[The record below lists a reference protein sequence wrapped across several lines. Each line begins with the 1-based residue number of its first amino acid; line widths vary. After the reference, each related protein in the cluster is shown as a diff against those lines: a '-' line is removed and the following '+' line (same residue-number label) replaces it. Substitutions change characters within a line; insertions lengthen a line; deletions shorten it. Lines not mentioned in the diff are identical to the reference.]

1 MLRLI
6 AALACVFLLAAGP
19 AHALEERDSD
29 RVPVMF
35 DIFTRAAFG
44 IPLTILGS
52 IAMVPVGFVTA
63 ITRPSE
69 IDKPFRILVL
79 GPVRYT
85 WVDPLGHHPDPGTH
99 PMVTG
104 ADRRDR
110 YVAREEPAPAPS
122 GPPSGDY

>member
-1 MLRLI
+1 MSRLL
-6 AALACVFLLAAGP
+6 AALACVVLLAGP

-35 DIFTRAAFG
+35 DILTRAVFG
-44 IPLTILGS
+44 IPLTIAGS
-52 IAMVPVGFVTA
+52 VAMIPVGFVTA

-85 WVDPLGHHPDPGTH
+85 WVDPLGYHPDPGTH
-99 PMVTG
+99 PMITG
-104 ADRRDR
+104 ADRTDR
-110 YVAREEPAPAPS
+110 YLASRPRALPPS

>member
-1 MLRLI
+1 MSRLL
-6 AALACVFLLAAGP
+6 AALACVFLLAGP
-19 AHALEERDSD
+19 AHALEERDGD

-35 DIFTRAAFG
+35 DLLTRVVFG
-44 IPLTILGS
+44 IPLTIVGS
-52 IAMVPVGFVTA
+52 AAMVPVGFFTA

-85 WVDPLGHHPDPGTH
+85 WVDPLGYHPDPGTH

-104 ADRRDR
+104 AERRHR
-110 YVAREEPAPAPS
+110 YVSREPQALPPS

>member
-1 MLRLI
+1 MTRLL
-6 AALACVFLLAAGP
+6 AAFACVFLLAGP

-29 RVPVMF
+29 RMPVMF
-35 DIFTRAAFG
+35 DILTRAAFG
-44 IPLTILGS
+44 IPLTILGTA
-52 IAMVPVGFVTA
+52 AMIPVGFVTA

-85 WVDPLGHHPDPGTH
+85 WVDPLGYHPDPGTH
-99 PMVTG
+99 PMITG

-110 YVAREEPAPAPS
+110 YVSRAQPAPAPA